1 MNMDFNIV
9 KAKLTLEEVNDFVNS
24 VVNAYFIYD
33 DNNEIIG
40 YTPYYGTLQEK
51 IEFLKSYTDYNFEE
65 DTAKMYEDICGL
77 KISDYYN
84 SDKLDLIQF
93 VEIRDAIHEEVNVKR
108 TIFIDSQN
116 GLNKLLNSINALV
129 NKIDFS
135 KLNMDEMNQFVQ
147 KFNKS
152 DLNAESIIEA
162 YVKSDS
168 YKDNKEKELNNI
180 IDSKNDIINGIKTQM
195 KKEILDELIKDSKAK
210 NKASFNK

>member
-1 MNMDFNIV
+1 MNFKII
-9 KAKLTLEEVNDFVNS
+9 KKKLTLEEVNDFVNS

-152 DLNAESIIEA
+152 NLNAESIVEA

>member
-1 MNMDFNIV
+1 MDFNIV

-84 SDKLDLIQF
+84 SDKFDLIQF

-210 NKASFNK
+210 KQSFF

>member
-1 MNMDFNIV
+1 MNFKII
-9 KAKLTLEEVNDFVNS
+9 KKKLTLEEVNNYVNS
-24 VVNAYFIYD
+24 VVNAYFVYD

-51 IEFLKSYTDYNFEE
+51 IEFLKAYTDYNFEE
-65 DTAKMYEDICGL
+65 DTAKMYQDICGL

-84 SDKLDLIQF
+84 SDKFDLIQF

-152 DLNAESIIEA
+152 DLNAESIVEA

>member
-1 MNMDFNIV
+1 MDFNIV

-65 DTAKMYEDICGL
+65 DTAKMYEDICGI

-84 SDKLDLIQF
+84 SDKFDLIQF

>member
-1 MNMDFNIV
+1 MDFNIV

-84 SDKLDLIQF
+84 SDKFDLIQF

>member
-1 MNMDFNIV
+1 MNFKII
-9 KAKLTLEEVNDFVNS
+9 KKKLTLEEVNNYVNS
-24 VVNAYFIYD
+24 VVNAYFVYD

-84 SDKLDLIQF
+84 SDKFDLIQF

>member
-1 MNMDFNIV
+1 MNFKII
-9 KAKLTLEEVNDFVNS
+9 KKKLTLEEVNNYVNS
-24 VVNAYFIYD
+24 VVNAYFVYD

-65 DTAKMYEDICGL
+65 DTVKMYEDICGL

-84 SDKLDLIQF
+84 SDKFDLIQF

>member
-1 MNMDFNIV
+1 MDFNIV

-84 SDKLDLIQF
+84 SDKFDLIQF

-180 IDSKNDIINGIKTQM
+180 IDSKNDIINGIKTQT

>member
-1 MNMDFNIV
+1 MNFKII
-9 KAKLTLEEVNDFVNS
+9 KKKLTLEEVNNYVNS

>member
-1 MNMDFNIV
+1 MNFKII
-9 KAKLTLEEVNDFVNS
+9 KKKLTLEEVNNYVNS

-84 SDKLDLIQF
+84 SDKFDLIQF

-210 NKASFNK
+210 KQSFF

>member
-1 MNMDFNIV
+1 MNFKII
-9 KAKLTLEEVNDFVNS
+9 KKKLTLEEVNNYVNS

-84 SDKLDLIQF
+84 SDKFDLIQF

-152 DLNAESIIEA
+152 NLNAESIVEA